1 MSGTQMKSV
10 LKTAALKSPVQK
22 SPALKTIRPVP
33 DATRMAIIEE
43 SDAGGERPL
52 WRAHTLA
59 MAADGTVHGDFAA
72 NHVAFAPGEVQRG
85 SLYVAHGEIDA
96 VAALQNGA
104 AGCLSVHKLRGPHVL
119 VDDLHMALARIA
131 RASRNRSRATM
142 TALAGFG
149 AGSMIDVV
157 LHDALDRASR
167 GMAWIADAD
176 LGMAASLCTLA
187 ADRNHAL
194 FTLDN
199 ADDARALR
207 PHLFVSGSHLDH
219 AVGEAISATL
229 QQGGAAVLPAD
240 SCDFAAWRAAALDA
254 GAQVYGYGRKP
265 SADIRLIDTVT
276 MEDGTTLV
284 TADMMGRAMCWSLSE
299 GLFEDADVLDSLAIM
314 GAMRACGASLGAA
327 ALALCGHVEEEEAP
341 LAVAV

>member
-1 MSGTQMKSV
+1 MKSV
-10 LKTAALKSPVQK
+10 LKTAALKSPPVK
-22 SPALKTIRPVP
+22 NSALKTIRPVP

-72 NHVAFAPGEVQRG
+72 NHVAFTPGEVQRG
-85 SLYVAHGEIDA
+85 SLYIAQGEVDA
-96 VAALQNGA
+96 MAALQNGA
-104 AGCLSVHKLRGPHVL
+104 AGCLSVHRVRGPHVL
-119 VDDLHMALARIA
+119 VDDIHLALARIA

-142 TALAGFG
+142 TALAGF
-149 AGSMIDVV
+149 AADSIIDTV

-167 GMAWIADAD
+167 GMAWSADAE

-187 ADRNHAL
+187 ADRNHAI

-207 PHLFVSGSHLDH
+207 PHLFVSGPTLDH
-219 AVGEAISATL
+219 KVGESIAATL
-229 QQGGAAVLPAD
+229 QAGGAAVLPAD

-276 MEDGTTLV
+276 LDDGSVLV
-284 TADMMGRAMCWSLSE
+284 TADMMGRAMCWSLAE
-299 GLFEDADVLDSLAIM
+299 GLFEEGDALESLAIM
-314 GAMRACGASLGAA
+314 GAMRAAGASLGAA
-327 ALALCGHVEEEEAP
+327 ALALCGHVEEDEQP

>member
-1 MSGTQMKSV
+1 MKSV
-10 LKTAALKSPVQK
+10 LKTAALKSQPVK
-22 SPALKTIRPVP
+22 NAAVKNPALKTIRPVP
-33 DATRMAIIEE
+33 DAMRMAIIEE

-72 NHVAFAPGEVQRG
+72 NHVAFTPGEVQRG
-85 SLYVAHGEIDA
+85 SLYIAQGEVDA
-96 VAALQNGA
+96 MAALQNGA
-104 AGCLSVHKLRGPHVL
+104 AGCLSVHRLRGPHVL
-119 VDDLHMALARIA
+119 VDDIHLALARIA

-142 TALAGFG
+142 TALAGF
-149 AGSMIDVV
+149 AADSIIDTV

-167 GMAWIADAD
+167 GMAWSADAE

-187 ADRNHAL
+187 ADRNHAI

-207 PHLFVSGSHLDH
+207 PHLFVSGPTLDH
-219 AVGEAISATL
+219 KVGESIAATL
-229 QQGGAAVLPAD
+229 QAGGAAVLPAD

-276 MEDGTTLV
+276 LDDGSVLV
-284 TADMMGRAMCWSLSE
+284 TADMMGRAMCWSLAE
-299 GLFEDADVLDSLAIM
+299 GLFEEGDALESLAIM
-314 GAMRACGASLGAA
+314 GAMRAAGASLGAA
-327 ALALCGHVEEEEAP
+327 ALALCGHVEEDEHP

>member
-1 MSGTQMKSV
+1 MKSV
-10 LKTAALKSPVQK
+10 LKTAALKSQPVK
-22 SPALKTIRPVP
+22 NSALKTIRPVP

-72 NHVAFAPGEVQRG
+72 NHVAFTPGEVQRG
-85 SLYVAHGEIDA
+85 SLYIAQGEVDA
-96 VAALQNGA
+96 MAALQNGA
-104 AGCLSVHKLRGPHVL
+104 AGCLSVHRVRGPHVL
-119 VDDLHMALARIA
+119 VDDIHLALARIA

-142 TALAGFG
+142 TALAGF
-149 AGSMIDVV
+149 AADSIIDTV

-167 GMAWIADAD
+167 GMAWSADAE

-187 ADRNHAL
+187 ADRNHAI

-199 ADDARALR
+199 ADDARSLR
-207 PHLFVSGSHLDH
+207 PHLFVSGPTLDH
-219 AVGEAISATL
+219 KVGESIAATL
-229 QQGGAAVLPAD
+229 QAGGAAVLPAD

-276 MEDGTTLV
+276 MDDGSVLV
-284 TADMMGRAMCWSLSE
+284 TADMMGRAMCWSLAE
-299 GLFEDADVLDSLAIM
+299 GLFEEGDALESLAIM
-314 GAMRACGASLGAA
+314 GAMRAAGASLGAA
-327 ALALCGHVEEEEAP
+327 ALALCGHVEEDEQP

>member
-1 MSGTQMKSV
+1 MKSV
-10 LKTAALKSPVQK
+10 LKTAALKT
-22 SPALKTIRPVP
+22 PALKSAKMTPVRPVP
-33 DATRMAIIEE
+33 AATRMAIIEE

-59 MAADGTVHGDFAA
+59 LAADGTVHGDFQA
-72 NHVAFAPGEVQRG
+72 NHVAFTPGEVKRG
-85 SLYVAHGEIDA
+85 SLYIAQGELDA
-96 VAALQNGA
+96 MAALQNGA
-104 AGCLSVHKLRGPHVL
+104 AGCLSAHRLRGPHVL
-119 VDDLHMALARIA
+119 VDDVHMALARIA

-149 AGSMIDVV
+149 ECSAIEAV
-157 LHDALDRASR
+157 LHDALNRASR
-167 GMAWIADAD
+167 GMAWRADTE
-176 LGMAASLCTLA
+176 LGVAASLCRLA

-207 PHLFVSGSHLDH
+207 PHLFVAGPNFNHDI
-219 AVGEAISATL
+219 GEAISATL
-229 QQGGAAVLPAD
+229 QPGGAAVLPAD

-276 MEDGTTLV
+276 LGDGTTLV
-284 TADMMGRAMCWSLSE
+284 TADMMGRAMCWSLAE
-299 GLFEDADVLDSLAIM
+299 GIMGEGGDAMNSLAIM
-314 GAMRACGASLGAA
+314 GAMRAAGASLGAA
-327 ALALCGHVEEEEAP
+327 ALALCGHVEPEEEP

>member
-1 MSGTQMKSV
+1 MKSV

-33 DATRMAIIEE
+33 DATRIAIIED

-59 MAADGTVHGDFAA
+59 MATDGTVHGDFAA
-72 NHVAFAPGEVQRG
+72 SHVAFTPGEVQRG
-85 SLYVAHGEIDA
+85 SLYVAQGEVDA
-96 VAALQNGA
+96 MAALQNGA
-104 AGCLSVHKLRGPHVL
+104 AGCLSVHRVRGPHVR
-119 VDDLHMALARIA
+119 VDDIHLALARIA

-142 TALAGFG
+142 TALAGF
-149 AGSMIDVV
+149 APDTLVDVV

-167 GMAWIADAD
+167 GMAWSADAE

-187 ADRNHAL
+187 ADRNHAI
-194 FTLDN
+194 FTLDSV
-199 ADDARALR
+199 DDARALR
-207 PHLFVSGSHLDH
+207 PHLFISGPTLDH
-219 AVGEAISATL
+219 RTGEGIAATL

-276 MEDGTTLV
+276 LDDGTTLV
-284 TADMMGRAMCWSLSE
+284 TADMMGRAMCWSLAE
-299 GLFEDADVLDSLAIM
+299 GLFEEGDALESLAIM
-314 GAMRACGASLGAA
+314 GAMRAGGASLGAA
-327 ALALCGHVEEEEAP
+327 ALALCGHVDQVEAP

>member
-1 MSGTQMKSV
+1 MKSV
-10 LKTAALKSPVQK
+10 LKTAALKSPPVK
-22 SPALKTIRPVP
+22 NSALKTIRPVP

-72 NHVAFAPGEVQRG
+72 NHVAFTPGAVQRG
-85 SLYVAHGEIDA
+85 SLYIAQGEVDA
-96 VAALQNGA
+96 MAALQNGA
-104 AGCLSVHKLRGPHVL
+104 AGCLSVHRVRGPHVL
-119 VDDLHMALARIA
+119 VDDIHLALARIA

-142 TALAGFG
+142 TALAGF
-149 AGSMIDVV
+149 AADSIIDTV

-167 GMAWIADAD
+167 GMAWSADAE

-187 ADRNHAL
+187 ADRNHAI

-207 PHLFVSGSHLDH
+207 PHLFVSGPTLDH
-219 AVGEAISATL
+219 KVGESIAATL
-229 QQGGAAVLPAD
+229 QAGGAAVLPAD

-276 MEDGTTLV
+276 LDDGSVLV
-284 TADMMGRAMCWSLSE
+284 TADMMGRAMCWSLAE
-299 GLFEDADVLDSLAIM
+299 GLFEEGDALESLAIM
-314 GAMRACGASLGAA
+314 GAMRAAGASLGAA
-327 ALALCGHVEEEEAP
+327 ALALCGHVEEDEQP

>member
-1 MSGTQMKSV
+1 MKSV
-10 LKTAALKSPVQK
+10 LKTAALKSQPVK
-22 SPALKTIRPVP
+22 NAAVKNPALKTIRPVP
-33 DATRMAIIEE
+33 DAMRMAIIEE

-72 NHVAFAPGEVQRG
+72 NHVAFTPGEVQRG
-85 SLYVAHGEIDA
+85 SLYIAQGEVDA
-96 VAALQNGA
+96 MAALQNGA
-104 AGCLSVHKLRGPHVL
+104 VGCLSVHRLRGPHVL
-119 VDDLHMALARIA
+119 VDDIHLALARIA

-142 TALAGFG
+142 TALAGF
-149 AGSMIDVV
+149 AADSIIDTV

-167 GMAWIADAD
+167 GMAWSADAE

-187 ADRNHAL
+187 ADRNHAI

-207 PHLFVSGSHLDH
+207 PHLFVSGPTLDH
-219 AVGEAISATL
+219 KVGESIAATL
-229 QQGGAAVLPAD
+229 QAGGAAVLPAD

-276 MEDGTTLV
+276 LDDGSVLV
-284 TADMMGRAMCWSLSE
+284 TADMMGRAMCWSLAE
-299 GLFEDADVLDSLAIM
+299 GLFEEGDALESLAIM
-314 GAMRACGASLGAA
+314 GAMRAAGASLGAA
-327 ALALCGHVEEEEAP
+327 ALALCGHVEEDEQP